1 MIIRNAAK
9 CNKCGDV
16 IQSVSRHDFVECE
29 CGSIFVDGGNEYMR
43 AGGDREDIEF
53 LYVSTDKQY
62 IPFSVKLEN
71 SEMTVAAHH
80 PDTCVGKV
88 CALHKRTN
96 HEMRGWRQSVD
107 IIGNTFVTTRIC
119 PHDVAHTDPDDYLVY
134 DINYCK
140 KCKPKHKE
148 LVFA

>member
-9 CNKCGDV
+9 CAKCHDV
-16 IQSVSRHDFVECE
+16 IQSVHRHDFVECE

-43 AGGDREDIEF
+43 AGGAKEDFIA

-71 SEMTVAAHH
+71 SELTVAAHH
-80 PDTCVGKV
+80 PDTCVGNV
-88 CALHKRTN
+88 CSLHKRTN

-134 DINYCK
+134 DVNYCK